1 MRLALVGRELVSWNE
16 LLVGLIL
23 LRILLPNPT
32 RLLPKRPGLLPL
44 ILLIRLP
51 RGHSELRVGI
61 GLPVVRSAQQ
71 HVGQVQHRVVD
82 EDPLV
87 VGLLL
92 VEDSD
97 RRVFTL
103 ARDTYDRSSTEGLP
117 ADTRVAEDGV
127 VAPGPPRGVR
137 ILFTCSAGAW
147 SDSRA
152 GAEPRLSLRATCSA
166 RIWRS
171 SATRLRCDLR
181 QNPDNS
187 TLLLFWRQLL
197 RHTRRRVRGLIG
209 TRTPWCPTQVRVG
222 HARRTKLL
230 ARSSL
235 WDAQRVRSQQ

>member
-23 LRILLPNPT
+23 LRILLPN
-32 RLLPKRPGLLPL
+32 RPGLLPL
-44 ILLIRLP
+44 ILLIHLP

-117 ADTRVAEDGV
+117 
-127 VAPGPPRGVR
+127 
-137 ILFTCSAGAW
+137 
-147 SDSRA
+147 
-152 GAEPRLSLRATCSA
+152 
-166 RIWRS
+166 
-171 SATRLRCDLR
+171 
-181 QNPDNS
+181 
-187 TLLLFWRQLL
+187 
-197 RHTRRRVRGLIG
+197 
-209 TRTPWCPTQVRVG
+209 
-222 HARRTKLL
+222 
-230 ARSSL
+230 
-235 WDAQRVRSQQ
+235 